1 LTRFSRRL
9 WIVLAGILMIA
20 MLTLP
25 VQLHQHIVDFIA
37 QAEPVIARAPVLGVF
52 VFVLLTALTAI
63 LVFFSSLL
71 LVPVGVQ
78 VWGATGCFLL
88 LWIGWFLG
96 GVITYVVGR
105 YLGRPA
111 VDRML
116 TRQRVDYHEQRLP
129 RIDSLT
135 TSVLAQLALPS
146 DISGYFFGMLKI
158 PARIYLLGLMLAEL
172 PYALGTV
179 FLGAAFVD
187 RKIGMLLW
195 TAALSALVL
204 VFVLRRRRGHATA
217 RSDPAA

>member
-1 LTRFSRRL
+1 M
-9 WIVLAGILMIA
+9 IVVGVAIAA

-25 VQLHQHIVDFIA
+25 VPLHQHIVDFIA
-37 QAEPVIARAPVLGVF
+37 QAEPVIARSPVLGAI
-52 VFVLLTALTAI
+52 VFVLLTAATGI

-78 VWGATGCFLL
+78 VWGTTGCFLL
-88 LWIGWFLG
+88 LWCGWLLG
-96 GVITYVVGR
+96 GAVTYVIGR

-116 TRQRVDYHEQRLP
+116 SSGRVAFYEQRVP
-129 RIDSLT
+129 RIDSYT

-158 PARIYLLGLMLAEL
+158 PARIYLGGLMVAEL

-187 RKIGMLLW
+187 RQYHLMLW
-195 TAALSALVL
+195 VAALGLLVL
-204 VFVLRRRRGHATA
+204 AFVLRQRRMRNKRA
-217 RSDPAA
+217 